1 MSIADARKALADQQ
15 AELRTELRTLSE
27 KGDETARRRKDSA
40 RSAVRDVAVQGTG
53 TVLGGAV
60 LAGLAQIVGI
70 LPTDTASIT
79 VAAVASSGLVL
90 SVITSI
96 GGFTRS
102 PVSDREFEI
111 LNMLQALDRASQ
123 HIGQSST
130 ESDDE
135 VKTT

>member
-1 MSIADARKALADQQ
+1 M
-15 AELRTELRTLSE
+15 
-27 KGDETARRRKDSA
+27 
-40 RSAVRDVAVQGTG
+40 RDVAVQGTG